1 MIVYLILVG
10 LFLHIIAD
18 YILQTSFMANTKQ
31 RKWWKDNYPDEKYR
45 FDWLIMLFLHSFEW
59 TVCVML
65 PIALY
70 RIFTVGTSLVE
81 AILVS
86 AFVVIN
92 TVIHMWIDD
101 MKANQLR
108 ISLTQDQL
116 VHIVQIIITTLIL
129 YFI

>member
-1 MIVYLILVG
+1 MIVYLILAG

-18 YILQTSFMANTKQ
+18 YIFQTSFMANAKQ
-31 RKWWKDNYPDEKYR
+31 RKWWKDNYPDKKYQ
-45 FDWLIMLFLHSFEW
+45 FDWLIILFLHSFEW

-65 PIALY
+65 PVSLY

-81 AILVS
+81 AILVLIL
-86 AFVVIN
+86 VVIN
-92 TVIHMWIDD
+92 TAIHMWIDD

-108 ISLTQDQL
+108 ISLVQDQL

-129 YFI
+129 YLI